1 MNQLTKTIQV
11 QSLGLKPY
19 ETVLHDMQSFTRNRD
34 DKTPDQLWLVEHEKV
49 FTQGRHGKGKHIL
62 STGDIPIVQTDRGG
76 QVTYHGPGQ
85 AVVYFLI
92 DLKRT
97 KIGIK
102 NLVCLIEK
110 SAIEMLKQFG
120 IESHLQENA
129 PGVYVNDQKVCSL
142 GLRVKQGRTYH
153 GLSINVDM
161 DLSPFKLI
169 NPCGYKNLQMA
180 EIKQFKA
187 DITLN
192 EVYNVYTK
200 IFSEKFNEAVK
211 AKVANVG
218 VDACL
223 S

>member
-19 ETVLHDMQSFTRNRD
+19 ETVLHEMQSFTRNRD
-34 DKTPDQLWLVEHEKV
+34 DKTLDQLWLVEHEKV
-49 FTQGRHGKGKHIL
+49 FTQGRHGKGEHIL

-92 DLKRT
+92 DLKRA

-142 GLRVKQGRTYH
+142 GLRVKQGQTYH

-180 EIKQFKA
+180 EIKQFKT
-187 DITLN
+187 DITLD
-192 EVYNVYTK
+192 EVYSVYTK
-200 IFSEKFNEAVK
+200 IFSEKFNQALK
-211 AKVANVG
+211 AKVTNMG

>member
-1 MNQLTKTIQV
+1 MNQIVKSIQM
-11 QSLGLKPY
+11 QSLGLQPY
-19 ETVLHDMQSFTRNRD
+19 EVVLEKMQSFTANRD
-34 DKTPDQLWLVEHEKV
+34 EKTNDQLWLVEHEKV
-49 FTQGRHGKGKHIL
+49 FTQGRHGKGEHIL
-62 STGDIPIVQTDRGG
+62 STSDIPIVQTDRGG

-85 AVVYFLI
+85 AIIYFMI
-92 DLKRT
+92 DLKRI

-110 SAIEMLKQFG
+110 SAIEMLKTFA
-120 IESHLQENA
+120 IESHLQDNA
-129 PGVYVNDQKVCSL
+129 PGVYVNDQKICSL

-169 NPCGYKNLQMA
+169 NPCGYKNLQMTQ
-180 EIKQFKA
+180 IKQFKS
-187 DITLN
+187 DITLD
-192 EVYNVYTK
+192 EVYNVYTT
-200 IFSEKFNEAVK
+200 IFSEKFNTAVK
-211 AKVANVG
+211 AKAGTMG